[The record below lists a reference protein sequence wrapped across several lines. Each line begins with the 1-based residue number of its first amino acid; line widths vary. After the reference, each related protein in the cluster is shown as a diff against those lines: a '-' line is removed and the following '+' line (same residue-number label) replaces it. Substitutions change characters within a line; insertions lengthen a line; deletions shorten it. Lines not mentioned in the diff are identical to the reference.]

1 MCLIPLK
8 IHENLTEDRRPKP
21 SLSRSTHGLLRSPLP
36 YWIIDLTG
44 LEQSDM
50 QRKNRDPTLLDP
62 AVDLMASHAPL
73 IPSHLSRLS
82 IRSILVFGVMYP

>member
-62 AVDLMASHAPL
+62 AVDQVCNPTESMSQFKYK
-73 IPSHLSRLS
+73 SRVQS
-82 IRSILVFGVMYP
+82 